1 MFRFMVGMCITEDL
15 TSHVVGFRVL
25 GLGVLSLGLRCLG
38 LSPTIGVITIGLRV
52 LDFFRGTC
60 LATGGIR
67 ASGLCHRREIPDI
80 AKSLT

>member
-38 LSPTIGVITIGLRV
+38 
-52 LDFFRGTC
+52 
-60 LATGGIR
+60 R